1 MTDTIFPPRASIKNT
16 DPDFDQFWVKIS
28 GSPIANVLSADIAKR
43 EVWVHDG
50 ADHTK
55 AHELKTGS
63 VSIVPKSPAQ
73 PAPPASAGR
82 KSRSRRSTSGE

>member
-1 MTDTIFPPRASIKNT
+1 MTTEADKTSIKNT
-16 DPDFDQFWVKIS
+16 DEDFDQFWVKIS
-28 GSPIANVLSADIAKR
+28 GTPIANVISADVEKR

-50 ADHTK
+50 GDHTK
-55 AHELKTGS
+55 AHELKTGT

-82 KSRSRRSTSGE
+82 TSRSRRSTSGS